1 MGGPDF
7 YAKLARANP
16 DLKELALHD
25 GSTTDACIVA
35 ACENLS
41 LERLVFEDF
50 SASSRIVDGIL
61 AGETRWTLR
70 WLRIDNWGGGT
81 DGSRARAVDVLRLVR
96 GCPKL
101 RGIDWYESDEDHD
114 PGYFEMLPETGRGG
128 WVVSKPVSGPAN
140 LRGGDSGVL
149 FECGP

>member
-1 MGGPDF
+1 M
-7 YAKLARANP
+7 
-16 DLKELALHD
+16 HD

-41 LERLVFEDF
+41 LEHLVFEDF

-101 RGIDWYESDEDHD
+101 KGIDWYESDD
-114 PGYFEMLPETGRGG
+114 PGDFEMCPETCDEIARVITGRGG
-128 WVVSKPVSGPAN
+128 WVVSRPVSGSAN
-140 LRGGDSGVL
+140 FRGGGHSGVL
-149 FECGP
+149 FECDGSVVSAHDPY